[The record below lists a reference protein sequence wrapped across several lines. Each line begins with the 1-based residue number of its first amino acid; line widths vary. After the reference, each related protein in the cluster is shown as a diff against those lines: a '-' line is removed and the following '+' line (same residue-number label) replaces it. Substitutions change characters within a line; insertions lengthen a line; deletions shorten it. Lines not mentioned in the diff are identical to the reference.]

1 MRDIRQKV
9 GGEEEEER
17 LSKLKYSVLGCM
29 ELPATTK
36 KTDKISSDVQEGQEC
51 WWVTA
56 CCRSFLDWRDVSCLS
71 QVTENIISRQ
81 TLQGEHQIIYIQS
94 CNTDYWL
101 TPGFPSGS
109 GLCSQSCTDFIFTF
123 FYTSFT
129 FFYTL
134 FLLSF
139 TFIFT
144 FLLQKQEPYHMV
156 TTRQGQ
162 SLWHRDLQHTLHSA
176 AYKVS
181 HVCFRE
187 GFGFVSGTVVWVE
200 QTT

>member
-9 GGEEEEER
+9 GGEEEEEER

-109 GLCSQSCTDFIFTF
+109 GLYSQSCTDFIFTF

-129 FFYTL
+129 LYFYFL
-134 FLLSF
+134 FYFLL
-139 TFIFT
+139 
-144 FLLQKQEPYHMV
+144 LLYLLSYYRSKNH
-156 TTRQGQ
+156 TT
-162 SLWHRDLQHTLHSA
+162 WLQHDRGKVCDTETFSTPYTQQPTRWAMSA
-176 AYKVS
+176 SVKSSAL
-181 HVCFRE
+181 
-187 GFGFVSGTVVWVE
+187 
-200 QTT
+200 

>member
-29 ELPATTK
+29 ELSATTK

-101 TPGFPSGS
+101 TTGFPSGS
-109 GLCSQSCTDFIFTF
+109 GLCSQSCTDFI
-123 FYTSFT
+123 
-129 FFYTL
+129 
-134 FLLSF
+134 LSYYRS
-139 TFIFT
+139 
-144 FLLQKQEPYHMV
+144 KNH
-156 TTRQGQ
+156 TT
-162 SLWHRDLQHTLHSA
+162 WLQHDRGKVCDTETFSTPYTQQPTRWAMSA
-176 AYKVS
+176 SVKGSAL
-181 HVCFRE
+181 
-187 GFGFVSGTVVWVE
+187 
-200 QTT
+200 